1 MEQSE
6 TKIYPTSQ
14 FNQAE
19 GSFDQRVTETED
31 SSCGPEWKSG
41 VMMGTQVGVC
51 LKQNTLCGMLFK
63 GKRVSSWGKSQINYK
78 FRQSFLGGTHCVSI
92 IQTKHDGSHC
102 GKNKK
107 KKKEQGFPRFF
118 ETRGKGWR
126 KCPQGFKFYTW
137 MEQKDEN
144 QKVVTDD
151 PTLNKK
157 THITLSWLYFSFYKN
172 FSQDPSTS
180 LKCRLLTS
188 PPVFE
193 AYHAAL

>member
-19 GSFDQRVTETED
+19 GSFDQHVTETED

-107 KKKEQGFPRFF
+107 KKKEQGFPRIL
-118 ETRGKGWR
+118 RD
-126 KCPQGFKFYTW
+126 TW
-137 MEQKDEN
+137 
-144 QKVVTDD
+144 
-151 PTLNKK
+151 
-157 THITLSWLYFSFYKN
+157 
-172 FSQDPSTS
+172 
-180 LKCRLLTS
+180 
-188 PPVFE
+188 
-193 AYHAAL
+193 